1 MARSRRPTSGSSA
14 RSGSSQVR
22 AVDSVALVIG
32 RMDRRSQRPRPSRS
46 PSRPN
51 TRGVTDELEVEQGW
65 GRYGDGAGTIW
76 DGGGLAGDKRGYR
89 TAIAIAAPYH
99 VAINYGSVGSC
110 AHSPAHDRTHGS
122 RASAVDTSGCRDRP
136 RIRRPRGGSRRP
148 ARGDR
153 SAGGWTSTGAR
164 EVATGA
170 EARRSMA
177 AAGPGTRS
185 TSPTR
190 VLLILGELKKES
202 QRGVAPQGLLRLPAC
217 EVT

>member
-1 MARSRRPTSGSSA
+1 
-14 RSGSSQVR
+14 VR

-99 VAINYGSVGSC
+99 VAITMGPWDRALTPRAMTEPTDLALRPSTRQDVATALGSDDPV
-110 AHSPAHDRTHGS
+110 A
-122 RASAVDTSGCRDRP
+122 AVDARLAEIAALEAGLQQEREKWQQARKLAARWP
-136 RIRRPRGGSRRP
+136 RLG
-148 ARGDR
+148 
-153 SAGGWTSTGAR
+153 R
-164 EVATGA
+164 EL
-170 EARRSMA
+170 EAR
-177 AAGPGTRS
+177 
-185 TSPTR
+185 
-190 VLLILGELKKES
+190 V
-202 QRGVAPQGLLRLPAC
+202 QPASY
-217 EVT
+217 